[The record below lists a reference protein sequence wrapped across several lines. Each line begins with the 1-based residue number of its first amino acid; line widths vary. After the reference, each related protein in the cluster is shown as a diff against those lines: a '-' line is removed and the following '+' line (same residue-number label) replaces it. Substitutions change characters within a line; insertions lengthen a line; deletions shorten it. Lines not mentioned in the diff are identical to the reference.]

1 MYTNSKHLYLECNK
15 STSLLTSLLVWFF
28 ATWDIIAKKMSA
40 NLRLAEK
47 VETFKDKKIAI

>member
-1 MYTNSKHLYLECNK
+1 MYTNYLYLECNK